1 MDAPDLVQQLVTPHL
16 IVREYVS
23 CVRFIRVSMINMK
36 SGASGRSYVMTK
48 RAQSAAA
55 TAERILDAVA
65 AEFEG
70 GSPIAGITLDAVAAR
85 AGVTV
90 QTVLRRFGDKD
101 KLFSATAERQAAR
114 VAADRDAAVPGDVVG
129 AVANLAAHYEKD
141 GHLALRLLA
150 EENSSP
156 FMATVTAGGR
166 AYHRSWCAQVF
177 GPFLDGLDDDEH
189 GRRLAQFVA
198 VCDVYVWKLLRH
210 DAGLGREAYIQ
221 AILELLDPLT
231 RRT

>member
-1 MDAPDLVQQLVTPHL
+1 
-16 IVREYVS
+16 
-23 CVRFIRVSMINMK
+23 MK
-36 SGASGRSYVMTK
+36 SEASGRSYVMTK

-55 TAERILDAVA
+55 TAERILDAAAGEFVA
-65 AEFEG
+65 G
-70 GSPIAGITLDAVAAR
+70 TRIAGITLEAVAAR

-114 VAADRDAAVPGDVVG
+114 VAAERDAAVPGDLAG
-129 AVANLAAHYEKD
+129 AVANLAAHYERD

-150 EENSSP
+150 EEASSP
-156 FMATVTAGGR
+156 FMANVTAAGR

-177 GPFLDGLDDDEH
+177 GPFLSGLNDDERD
-189 GRRLAQFVA
+189 RRLAQFVA

-210 DAGLGREAYIQ
+210 EAGLGCEAYIQ
-221 AILELLDPLT
+221 SILELLEPLT